1 MSYLVSV
8 SGAAGTGK
16 STLLSNLKYPIDN
29 FKVARYVLQNMG
41 MGLYEIVKHWKT
53 TIHFQEAILDYKVR
67 NDSLLKSHD
76 DKWIFVERCPADFY
90 AFANTW
96 KQNFNE
102 PEYNRWL
109 EEYKK
114 RCLQAMKIY
123 DVAIILEPGHFEH
136 VDDGVR
142 AKADTQYITNKSLN
156 ECLVRHWGD
165 ANFRSP
171 KFYLHRIGTGDII
184 ERVKEV
190 DKALID
196 AEEYFN
202 LFKQLPN
209 L

>member
-16 STLLSNLKYPIDN
+16 STLLSNLKYPVDS
-29 FKVARYVLQNMG
+29 FRVARYVLQDMG
-41 MGLYEIVKHWKT
+41 MDLYEIVKHWKT

-67 NDSLLKSHD
+67 NDSHLKSHE

-90 AFANTW
+90 AFACTW
-96 KQNFNE
+96 QQNFNE

-123 DVAIILEPGHFEH
+123 DVAIILEPGHFAH

-142 AKADTQYITNKSLN
+142 AKADTQEVTNKALN
-156 ECLVRHWGD
+156 ECLSRHWGNV
-165 ANFRSP
+165 NFRSP
-171 KFYLHRIGTGDII
+171 KFYLHRVQVGDII
-184 ERVKEV
+184 ERVQEV
-190 DKALID
+190 DKVLID

-202 LFKQLPN
+202 TYAKLPN